1 MIINLTPHEVA
12 IYNTTDCLLQGGRLY
27 LREEEDTEECL
38 EPLRVYPAADVPARV
53 VFDWEV
59 DGVADGVCIMCWKSR
74 EFSGLPEPKP
84 DTWYIVSRI
93 FAQTYPER
101 SDLLIPGDMVRDKNG
116 AVVGCIN
123 FTRL

>member
-12 IYNTTDCLLQGGRLY
+12 IYKTSDCYLQDGGLY
-27 LREEEDTEECL
+27 LREDTDPQ
-38 EPLRVYPAADVPARV
+38 PLLVYPAAKEPARV

-59 DGVADGVCIMCWKSR
+59 DGGADGVCILCWKSR
-74 EFSGLPEPKP
+74 EFFGLPEPKP

-101 SDLLIPGDMVRDKNG
+101 SDLLIPGDMVRDKSG
-116 AVVGCIN
+116 AVVGCVN

>member
-1 MIINLTPHEVA
+1 MIINLTPHEVT
-12 IYNTTDCLLQGGRLY
+12 IYSSMDCILQDGKLF
-27 LREEEDTEECL
+27 LREEEEETPPQ
-38 EPLRVYPAADVPARV
+38 PLRVYPAADVPARV

-93 FAQTYPER
+93 FAQVYPER
-101 SDLLIPGDMVRDKNG
+101 SDLLIPGDMVRGKNG
-116 AVVGCIN
+116 AVVGCVN